1 METERDSVNAS
12 SNHIKQSAEQN
23 SIIQRE
29 TIVFCFCWIRWS
41 PASELDQRIVHND
54 QQYLC
59 PLVATGISSIG
70 KILFERWEIVS
81 TDKKVIKGIP
91 VYVPEANMDIMS
103 TLAEQ

>member
-1 METERDSVNAS
+1 MSIS
-12 SNHIKQSAEQN
+12 SDWDLA
-23 SIIQRE
+23 
-29 TIVFCFCWIRWS
+29 
-41 PASELDQRIVHND
+41 
-54 QQYLC
+54 
-59 PLVATGISSIG
+59 SIG